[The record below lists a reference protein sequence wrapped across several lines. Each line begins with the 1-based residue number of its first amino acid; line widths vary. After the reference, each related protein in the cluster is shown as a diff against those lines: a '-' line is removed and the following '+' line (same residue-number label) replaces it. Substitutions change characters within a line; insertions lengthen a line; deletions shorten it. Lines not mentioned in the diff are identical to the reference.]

1 MSAAVQVIVVVVPAR
16 DESELIDR
24 CLDALEL
31 AVERV
36 ERRVLTVVV
45 LDSCT
50 DNTESALFGRRV
62 VAVTSAAGCVGAARA
77 AGVRTGLALL
87 PGVPLDQVWIASTD
101 ADSAVDPS
109 WLQHQ
114 VALADAGADLSLG
127 TVRLARD
134 GVPAPL
140 AAAWTATYTAADD
153 HHHVHGAN
161 LGVRASVYQR
171 VGGFAPLSVD
181 EDVHLADAVAADP
194 AAMVVRLAAAPVT
207 TSGRRVGRAPDGFA
221 AYLGAVDEQAG

>member
-1 MSAAVQVIVVVVPAR
+1 MSTGVLAVVVVVPAR
-16 DESELIDR
+16 DERDLIGQ
-24 CLDALEL
+24 CLDALEA

-36 ERRVLTVVV
+36 ELQVLTVVV

-50 DNTESALFGRRV
+50 DDTESALCGRRV
-62 VAVTSAAGCVGAARA
+62 VAVASTAGCVGAARA
-77 AGVRTGLALL
+77 AGVRTGLARL
-87 PGVPLDQVWIASTD
+87 PGIPVDQVWIASTD

-114 VALADAGADLSLG
+114 IALADAGADLWLG

-134 GVPAPL
+134 SAPAPL
-140 AAAWTATYTAADD
+140 AAAWTATYSAADD

-161 LGVRASVYQR
+161 LGVRASAYRR
-171 VGGFAPLSVD
+171 VGGFAPVSVD
-181 EDVHLADAVAADP
+181 EDVHLADAVAPDP
-194 AAMVVRLAAAPVT
+194 AAMVVRSAAAPVT

-221 AYLGAVDEQAG
+221 AYLEALDEQAG

>member
-1 MSAAVQVIVVVVPAR
+1 VSTGVLAVVVVVPAR
-16 DESELIDR
+16 DERDLIGQ
-24 CLDALEL
+24 CLDALEA

-36 ERRVLTVVV
+36 ELQVLTVVV

-50 DNTESALFGRRV
+50 DDTESALFGRQV
-62 VAVTSAAGCVGAARA
+62 VAVASTAGCVGAARA
-77 AGVRTGLALL
+77 AGVRTGLARL
-87 PGVPLDQVWIASTD
+87 PGIPVDQVWIASTD

-114 VALADAGADLSLG
+114 IALADAGADLWLG

-134 GVPAPL
+134 SAPAPL
-140 AAAWTATYTAADD
+140 AAAWTATYSAADD

-161 LGVRASVYQR
+161 LGVRASAYRR
-171 VGGFAPLSVD
+171 VGGFAPVSVD

-194 AAMVVRLAAAPVT
+194 AAMVVRSAAAPVT
-207 TSGRRVGRAPDGFA
+207 TSGRRLGRAPDGFA
-221 AYLGAVDEQAG
+221 AYLETLDEQAG